1 MGALSR
7 LIAKEL
13 SSALGIAD
21 NPKYN
26 PAFKDKS
33 KTNMRPLQTLE
44 DEQDFGDDLGQY
56 IPDDDDMPNFWE
68 IDPPDDVEYLDPG
81 DDAFATTS
89 YSCLL
94 YTSPSPRD
102 KRQSRM
108 PSSA

>member
-7 LIAKEL
+7 LLAKEL

-33 KTNMRPLQTLE
+33 KTNMRALQTLE

-56 IPDDDDMPNFWE
+56 IPDDDDMPTAEEFMMSTE
-68 IDPPDDVEYLDPG
+68 MIILMHYTICKIYL
-81 DDAFATTS
+81 T
-89 YSCLL
+89 LMIL
-94 YTSPSPRD
+94 I
-102 KRQSRM
+102 M
-108 PSSA
+108 